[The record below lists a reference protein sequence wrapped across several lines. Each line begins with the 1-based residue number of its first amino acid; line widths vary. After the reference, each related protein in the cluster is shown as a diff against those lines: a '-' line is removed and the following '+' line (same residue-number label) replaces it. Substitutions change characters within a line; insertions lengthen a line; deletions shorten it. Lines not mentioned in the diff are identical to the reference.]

1 MVETKEIFQVP
12 ATITKITTRVDRTF
26 KVEIITQELDLPNET
41 ALLALR
47 LRTGWLL
54 FKESAFTA
62 VPELPALDK
71 DVQPKSPSQRLR
83 AVMYRIWENTVL
95 GDGPGKMFE
104 QFYAE
109 EMEKIIDAKKHILN
123 ELTL

>member
-1 MVETKEIFQVP
+1 MAEIKEIFQVP
-12 ATITKITTRVDRTF
+12 ATITKISTRVDRTF

-54 FKESAFTA
+54 FKESEFKA
-62 VPELPALDK
+62 VPELPALDR

-83 AVMYRIWENTVL
+83 AILFRIWENTPL
-95 GDGPGKMFE
+95 DDGPGKMFE

-123 ELTL
+123 EITL